1 MELILE
7 STESHTDY
15 DDGRSLQ
22 RIIMKD
28 KMIMIWFSW
37 HDCLGAKDLGG
48 EDASCFIWEMM
59 TKHKRT
65 EEGGLRRED
74 WGERTEEGVWVQR
87 WEWERSSNASF
98 LPSIFTNETLGYF
111 KTALIRVI
119 ISIQSWVQ
127 LIFQSKV

>member
-65 EEGGLRRED
+65 EEGGSLGPRDES
-74 WGERTEEGVWVQR
+74 EKEVQTPLFFPL
-87 WEWERSSNASF
+87 F
-98 LPSIFTNETLGYF
+98 LLTRHSVTSRLH
-111 KTALIRVI
+111 
-119 ISIQSWVQ
+119 
-127 LIFQSKV
+127 